1 MGDEVG
7 DLSRRLR
14 AFGAEPVRGPV
25 ERAEERPRGDGGVG
39 RVQRAAPH
47 AVGDER
53 ADAALVAIAL
63 RDDPRSETR
72 RQRVDLQVRRGSFD
86 FVDQTEHVRDGDL
99 PQAVG
104 QRAGAAAR
112 GGERLKQA
120 IERSV
125 LAEEQQLVLAPEVV
139 IEVAGREV
147 CRHGDVAHA
156 GGREPAR
163 AEHARRRPHD
173 LDAARLGA
181 LQTAVRKMNH
191 GSILAPFGTRVEP
204 RRPRPREEAP

>member
-1 MGDEVG
+1 M
-7 DLSRRLR
+7 
-14 AFGAEPVRGPV
+14 RGPV
-25 ERAEERPRGDGGVG
+25 QRAEEGARGNRRVG
-39 RVQRAAPH
+39 RAKHAA
-47 AVGDER
+47 ADAARDQR

-86 FVDQTEHVRDGDL
+86 FVDQTEHVRDGEL

-147 CRHGDVAHA
+147 RRHGDVAHA
-156 GGREPAR
+156 GGREPAC
-163 AEHARRRPHD
+163 AEHARCRPHD
-173 LDAARLGA
+173 LDAARLGP

-191 GSILAPFGTRVEP
+191 GSILAPFGPGSSHAARGPGRKP
-204 RRPRPREEAP
+204 RKETVARANRRAVL

>member
-1 MGDEVG
+1 M
-7 DLSRRLR
+7 
-14 AFGAEPVRGPV
+14 
-25 ERAEERPRGDGGVG
+25 
-39 RVQRAAPH
+39 QRAAPH

-86 FVDQTEHVRDGDL
+86 FVDQAEHVRDGDL

-147 CRHGDVAHA
+147 RRHADVAHA
-156 GGREPAR
+156 GGREPAC
-163 AEHARRRPHD
+163 AEHARCRPHD
-173 LDAARLGA
+173 LDAARLGP

-191 GSILAPFGTRVEP
+191 GSILAPFGARVEP
-204 RRPRPREEAP
+204 RRPRPREEARKETVARANRRAVL